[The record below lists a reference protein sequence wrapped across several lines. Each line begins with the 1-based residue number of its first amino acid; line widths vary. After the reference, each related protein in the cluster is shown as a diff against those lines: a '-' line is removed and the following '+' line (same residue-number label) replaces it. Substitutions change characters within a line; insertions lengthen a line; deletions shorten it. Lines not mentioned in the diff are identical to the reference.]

1 METLASIALS
11 CGTNFQPYALD
22 CLNHAMSI
30 IEYITLALAVSSDD
44 AVVREEDVD
53 PLVAA
58 ADLIDSLVEGLGSN
72 FTALLNSSPRYGP
85 QFLNMLVSL
94 CKHEVSGVRMSALAL
109 VGDLTRNTPTVLQ
122 PALPQIIHE
131 LISCLNTHQPS
142 VAINAAWALG
152 EICLQCKGQPVI
164 MEPYAAAML
173 QNAIGLLMG
182 SGVFDDGTTY
192 YSTIPGL
199 IENVSACVGRL
210 AIVNPMFVASDL
222 PRFLCGWCDG
232 LGKIRDPAERH
243 DAFTGFVQAIYA
255 NPQAIGHASDS
266 VIDSMVSILFAIL
279 TWHIPEDL
287 PDDSYKKMLTDK
299 YRFIPFPVSETEL
312 GTALVKL
319 VQDMKQSV
327 GENEWNIITKRL
339 PVNVR
344 KLFREVYNL

>member
-1 METLASIALS
+1 
-11 CGTNFQPYALD
+11 
-22 CLNHAMSI
+22 MSI
-30 IEYITLALAVSSDD
+30 IEFVTLALAVSSDD
-44 AVVREEDVD
+44 AFVREEDVD

-58 ADLIDSLVEGLGSN
+58 ADLIDSMVEGLGSN
-72 FTALLNSSPRYGP
+72 FAVLLNSSPRYGP

-94 CKHEVSGVRMSALAL
+94 CRHEVAGVRMSALAL
-109 VGDLTRNTPTVLQ
+109 VGDITRNTPTVLQ
-122 PALPQIIHE
+122 PALSQIIHE
-131 LISCLNTHQPS
+131 SISCLDTTQHS

-152 EICLQCKGQPVI
+152 EICIQCKGQPTI
-164 MEPYAAAML
+164 LEPYAARLL

-182 SGVFDDGTTY
+182 SGVFDDGTTH

-210 AIVNPMFVASDL
+210 ALVDPKFVAPDL

-232 LGKIRDPAERH
+232 LGKIRDPSERH
-243 DAFTGFVQAIYA
+243 DAFTGFVQVIYA
-255 NPQAIGHASDS
+255 NPQAMGHASGN

-299 YRFIPFPVSETEL
+299 YRFVPFPASEADL
-312 GTALVKL
+312 GAALVKL

-327 GENEWNIITKRL
+327 GENEWQIVTKRL

-344 KLFREVYNL
+344 KLFREFYNL